1 MQSLQRLTGSVLA
14 RSALVH
20 VQQRRTIL
28 PALAVRGFGSL
39 SGKETSYGEE
49 LDSIQETSVTVKK
62 TTVTKRQGP
71 GSPSYLFPADAVPG
85 ALRPDGSNSEEIVA
99 GDRSDIDPL
108 AEIKKRRAPRDD
120 KVAPEAQDIVKKRAP
135 SLTEVDE
142 EEEDVVRG
150 GPTVGP

>member
-1 MQSLQRLTGSVLA
+1 LLLFADSCC
-14 RSALVH
+14 
-20 VQQRRTIL
+20 
-28 PALAVRGFGSL
+28 
-39 SGKETSYGEE
+39 SGAA
-49 LDSIQETSVTVKK
+49 
-62 TTVTKRQGP
+62 
-71 GSPSYLFPADAVPG
+71 PSYLYPADAVPG

-99 GDRSDIDPL
+99 GDRSNVDPL

-120 KVAPEAQDIVKKRAP
+120 KVAPDAQDIVKKRAP